1 MAIEGAAWGRSIE
14 RDTTTTLKPVQTDG
28 STGACVS
35 FVTRLHFTHAR
46 HSDSLTISQM
56 REGVMPA
63 ETSKVGKRGAVVIP
77 ASLRR
82 RFGIT
87 EGSLVIA
94 EERAEGVLIRPAA
107 AFPLEMYTPE
117 RQAEFLLSNAVDS
130 KDYARA
136 KEAVRKM
143 GLDVR
148 KIPHY
153 KPVRS

>member
-1 MAIEGAAWGRSIE
+1 MS
-14 RDTTTTLKPVQTDG
+14 
-28 STGACVS
+28 
-35 FVTRLHFTHAR
+35 
-46 HSDSLTISQM
+46 
-56 REGVMPA
+56 A
-63 ETSKVGKRGAVVIP
+63 ETRKVGKRGAVVIP

-87 EGSLVIA
+87 EGSLVIV
-94 EERAEGVLIRPAA
+94 EERADGVLIRPAA

-117 RQAEFLLSNAVDS
+117 RQAEFLLSNAVGP

-136 KEAVRKM
+136 KEAVRQM